1 MLVEFAHNEGRLFT
15 ARRSREEQKSL
26 GQFMT
31 PPSIAKF
38 MANRLVA
45 DVELEH
51 VRVLEPAAGA
61 GILAAATVE
70 ALLAK
75 DTPPVSIELYMFE
88 FDQRLIPSLRELG
101 SKMAEACT
109 AKGVVLDLAIHHG
122 DFLLS
127 ELALSGTPV
136 DGLLTI
142 SNPPFFKLNKTTD
155 LRAQLHAYAVYGQP
169 NIYSIFQAACAR
181 LTPPNGRWCFITP
194 RSWMAGW
201 YFKASRQTML
211 RFLTMDSLHAFD
223 SRREGFEED
232 SVLQETM
239 IAWARG
245 RTLVDQDLSIL
256 LTRSQGA
263 SDLETSL
270 VQAIPANRVVGTGSD
285 PMLSLPAAGADPFEG
300 WTASLRTYG
309 LEVSTGPVI
318 AFRMK
323 RDICEYDHADTVPLL
338 WLQHVGQQSIRW
350 PINKKK
356 EHIRVY
362 AENLYRMVRN
372 QPMVLM
378 RRFSPK
384 EDERRITCAAYTC
397 EADRLPGAVLGLE
410 NHLNY
415 IHRPGGVMTPDEARG
430 LSGFLASKVVD
441 DHFRAL
447 AGSTQVNATELRKL
461 PLPPLETIVEIGRQL
476 PTRPSLALIDDVVTR
491 ALGVWSDEKAAAA

>member
-1 MLVEFAHNEGRLFT
+1 MLVEFAHSEGRSFT
-15 ARRSREEQKSL
+15 RKINRDDQKAL

-31 PPSIAKF
+31 PPSIARF

-45 DVELEH
+45 DVDLDH

-61 GILAAATVE
+61 GVLAAATIE

-75 DTPPVSIELYMFE
+75 TTPPSTIELFMFE
-88 FDQRLIPSLRELG
+88 FDRRLIPSLRELG
-101 SKMAEACT
+101 TKMSEAC
-109 AKGVVLDLAIHHG
+109 AAAGIALDLAIYNG

-127 ELALSGTPV
+127 DLAISGLPV

-142 SNPPFFKLNKTTD
+142 SNPPFFKLNKTND
-155 LRAQLHAYAVYGQP
+155 LRAQLHGYAVYGQP

-194 RSWMAGW
+194 RSWMSGW
-201 YFKASRQTML
+201 YFKAARQTML
-211 RFLTMDSLHAFD
+211 RFLKMDSLHAFD

-245 RTLVDQDLSIL
+245 RTFVDQDESIL

-263 SDLETSL
+263 SDLDTAL

-285 PMLSLPAAGADPFEG
+285 PMLSLPVVGSDPFEG
-300 WTASLRTYG
+300 WTATLATYG
-309 LEVSTGPVI
+309 LEVSTGPIV
-318 AFRMK
+318 AFRLQH
-323 RDICEYDHADTVPLL
+323 DIRETPHSDTVPLL
-338 WLQHVGQQSIRW
+338 WLQHVGQQSIKW
-350 PINKKK
+350 PINKKR
-356 EHIRVY
+356 EHIRAY
-362 AENLYRMVRN
+362 AENMYRMVRN
-372 QPMVLM
+372 QPMVLL

-384 EDERRITCAAYTC
+384 EDARRVTCAAYAC
-397 EADRLPGAVLGLE
+397 DFDRLPGAVLGLE

-415 IHRPGGVMTPDEARG
+415 IHRPGGTMTNYEARG
-430 LSGFLASKVVD
+430 LAGFLASKLVD

-447 AGSTQVNATELRKL
+447 AGSTQVNATEIRTL
-461 PLPPLETIVEIGRQL
+461 PLPPLGTIEEIGRLLSQQ
-476 PTRPSLALIDDVVTR
+476 PSLVEIDEVVTR
-491 ALGVWSDEKAAAA
+491 ALGTWTQQSSAA